1 MKSIKVIIYLLFC
14 FAVGLANAHASQIN
28 DAKECTSVSN
38 PNDRLKC
45 FDQVFSKNTEPS
57 ESKSISSGLSAVNA
71 VMEEIL
77 AIPLQKGEFETTEEF
92 RNRVLNLYAK
102 YDAKTYVID
111 LNIKD
116 HSSDR
121 SKLAKYNPD
130 TELLMI
136 SMPSLDFVTVGLQ
149 MSPEPDDKQITLSF
163 IETKSLDQDISKYT
177 ARNRLGAEVEVV
189 KAVFRDIGL
198 AILGES
204 NRDMDGQ
211 SFSVKVPRNN
221 AKSILQ
227 NGKVRITV
235 KIDLIKN
242 GNNSFL
248 LDNWMTFMSKGAFI
262 LISEKDE
269 REPTMTDPRHVVRE
283 KAMLPVR
290 LLSMS
295 LIDDQGREVKSVNG
309 SQISTSYFNR

>member
-1 MKSIKVIIYLLFC
+1 MKFIKVFSCLLIC
-14 FAVGLANAHASQIN
+14 FAIGLTNAHASQIN
-28 DAKECTSVSN
+28 DAKKCTSVSN

-45 FDQVFSKNTEPS
+45 FDQVFSKKPAPS
-57 ESKSISSGLSAVNA
+57 RGKSTSSGLSAVNA

-92 RNRVLNLYAK
+92 HSRVLSLYEK
-102 YDAKTYVID
+102 YDDKTYVID

-130 TELLMI
+130 TESLTV
-136 SMPSLDFVTVGLQ
+136 SMPGLDFVTVGLQ
-149 MSPEPDDKQITLSF
+149 MRPEPDDKQITLSF
-163 IETKSLDQDISKYT
+163 LETKSLDQDISKYT
-177 ARNRLGAEVEVV
+177 ARNRLGNEVEVV

-204 NRDMDGQ
+204 NRDMNGQ
-211 SFSVKVPRNN
+211 SFSVKVPRNK

-227 NGKVRITV
+227 SGKIRITV
-235 KIDLIKN
+235 KSDLIKN

-248 LDNWMTFMSKGAFI
+248 LDNWMTFMSKGASI

-295 LIDDQGREVKSVNG
+295 LIDDPSRNLRDTHSA
-309 SQISTSYFNR
+309 

>member
-1 MKSIKVIIYLLFC
+1 MKSIKVFVYLFFC

-28 DAKECTSVSN
+28 DAKKCVSVSN
-38 PNDRLKC
+38 SNDRLKC
-45 FDQVFSKNTEPS
+45 FDQVFSKNTAPNK
-57 ESKSISSGLSAVNA
+57 SKSMSSGLSAVNA

-116 HSSDR
+116 HNSDR

-163 IETKSLDQDISKYT
+163 LETKSLDQDISKYT

-221 AKSILQ
+221 AKSLLQ

-235 KIDLIKN
+235 KTDLIKN
-242 GNNSFL
+242 LKFL
-248 LDNWMTFMSKGAFI
+248 S
-262 LISEKDE
+262 
-269 REPTMTDPRHVVRE
+269 
-283 KAMLPVR
+283 
-290 LLSMS
+290 
-295 LIDDQGREVKSVNG
+295 
-309 SQISTSYFNR
+309 